1 MFLKCKIG
9 IYFLRLNHLNIER
22 GSKIKSNFFNIER
35 RKCVRMEEGKKAS
48 RARKKNL
55 RHLDDT
61 LPRFQYDETKWIG
74 NIENTPRFDLN
85 S

>member
-1 MFLKCKIG
+1 M
-9 IYFLRLNHLNIER
+9 
-22 GSKIKSNFFNIER
+22 
-35 RKCVRMEEGKKAS
+35 RMEEGKKAS